1 MCIRDRGRRE
11 LIEFVRDTGESWSR
25 RAGLDAAALD
35 ISPRSD
41 GDVSAQY
48 SDEDDDDRSV
58 AFEPLVKQLRQRKT
72 STKRTGGAPHMRA
85 VASRIAGALVEDR
98 DGDYEEGHA
107 GKTRQGYLTRPLY
120 DDLEKSERR
129 EGHGVTWDQLYAAL
143 KRRGVVRA
151 LSSRDLELLRDEYA
165 GGSDLVRDWRNLLKA
180 VDEAAGEAP
189 DDSPRDRDAK
199 LARAAAQQLLDAA
212 ARSEAKGSDS
222 DSEGG
227 RDAFAQSLRDLFAD
241 MDADGDGVLT
251 KREVRD
257 ALADLGERDNRPGMR
272 PHQIQKLFDAID
284 LDGDGEVTYAELV
297 DFLVEQTEE

>member
-1 MCIRDRGRRE
+1 MRPTHR
-11 LIEFVRDTGESWSR
+11 LIC
-25 RAGLDAAALD
+25 
-35 ISPRSD
+35 
-41 GDVSAQY
+41 AQ
-48 SDEDDDDRSV
+48 
-58 AFEPLVKQLRQRKT
+58 
-72 STKRTGGAPHMRA
+72 
-85 VASRIAGALVEDR
+85 
-98 DGDYEEGHA
+98 
-107 GKTRQGYLTRPLY
+107 
-120 DDLEKSERR
+120 
-129 EGHGVTWDQLYAAL
+129 
-143 KRRGVVRA
+143 
-151 LSSRDLELLRDEYA
+151 
-165 GGSDLVRDWRNLLKA
+165 

-189 DDSPRDRDAK
+189 DDSPRDRNSK
-199 LARAAAQQLLDAA
+199 LARAAAQWLLDAA
-212 ARSEAKGSDS
+212 ARTEAKGSDS

>member
-1 MCIRDRGRRE
+1 M
-11 LIEFVRDTGESWSR
+11 
-25 RAGLDAAALD
+25 
-35 ISPRSD
+35 
-41 GDVSAQY
+41 
-48 SDEDDDDRSV
+48 
-58 AFEPLVKQLRQRKT
+58 AFEPLVKQLRKRKA

-85 VASRIAGALVEDR
+85 VASRIAGALVDDR

-107 GKTRQGYLTRPLY
+107 GKTRQGYLTRSLY
-120 DDLEKSERR
+120 DDLEKAERR
-129 EGHGVTWDQLYAAL
+129 EGHGVTWDQLIAAF

-165 GGSDLVRDWRNLLKA
+165 GGADLVRDWRNLLKA

-212 ARSEAKGSDS
+212 ARTEAKGSDS